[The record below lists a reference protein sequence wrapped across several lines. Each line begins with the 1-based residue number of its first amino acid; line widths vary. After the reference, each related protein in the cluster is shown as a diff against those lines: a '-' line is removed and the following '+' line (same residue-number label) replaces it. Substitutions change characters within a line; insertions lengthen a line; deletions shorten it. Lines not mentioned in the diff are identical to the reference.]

1 MIEQNSPLQILL
13 VEDNP
18 TDVLVTRMALES
30 WNIPN
35 QITVLEDGEQALDF
49 IYRRGDYKKAER
61 PDLILLDLNLPKRS
75 GIDVLSV
82 IRQNP
87 SLQSIIVVVVSTS
100 DSTADIRLC
109 NDLGAKLFIVKPIDY
124 EEYIQAICS
133 IQGIVDLS
141 A

>member
-1 MIEQNSPLQILL
+1 
-13 VEDNP
+13 
-18 TDVLVTRMALES
+18 MALES